1 MPSRREFLQT
11 GAAVSAIATNGA
23 IIRGAQGVG
32 VHPHV
37 ALGRAIYDDRYA
49 EGRRFAAVVAA
60 RGVAARALD
69 DGDITRFWYEDIEAI
84 LGGEP
89 VAIAGFTQFGPMFVV
104 ERFAAERGMRVAL
117 RVEHRGAVNGTLK
130 HLFSGPRQTLE
141 LAKGFEALSADW
153 PALMAALA
161 SRVGGDD
168 SAWCDGELTTPGLD
182 APRLPASSTISPPSI
197 HYYTPQA
204 EQQGY
209 GAALDGPLYS
219 WVIAP
224 RAQRG

>member
-11 GAAVSAIATNGA
+11 GAAVSAIAANGA
-23 IIRGAQGVG
+23 IIRGAQAVG
-32 VHPHV
+32 VRPHA
-37 ALGRAIYDDRYA
+37 ALGRALYDDRYA

-60 RGVAARALD
+60 LGVATRALD
-69 DGDITRFWYEDIEAI
+69 AGDITRFWYEDLEGI
-84 LGGEP
+84 LRGEP

-104 ERFAAERGMRVAL
+104 ERLAAERGMRVAL
-117 RVEHRGAVNGTLK
+117 RVEHRGAADGTLK

-141 LAKGFEALSADW
+141 LAQGFEALRADW

-168 SAWCDGELTTPGLD
+168 SAWCDGELAAPGLD
-182 APRLPASSTISPPSI
+182 APRLPASSAPRPPFI

-219 WVIAP
+219 WVMAP